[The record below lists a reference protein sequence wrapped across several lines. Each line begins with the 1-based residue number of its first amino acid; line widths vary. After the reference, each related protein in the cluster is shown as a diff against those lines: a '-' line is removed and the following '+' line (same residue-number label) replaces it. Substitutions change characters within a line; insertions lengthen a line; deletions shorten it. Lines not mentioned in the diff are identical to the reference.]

1 MAQAGSVFLH
11 VLRKMEDDDECDVL
25 AHLLEHARPVKFSGG
40 KAELE
45 SAVIISTY

>member
-1 MAQAGSVFLH
+1 
-11 VLRKMEDDDECDVL
+11 MEDDDECEEKCVL

-45 SAVIISTY
+45 SAVIMSTY